1 MVAGMKRPFF
11 LSATLALLLVLA
23 TPLARAWEAGRPF
36 LDTTD
41 PSVLAALEARGFG
54 FGAALGEKGDANNG
68 ALHAMSPAWRG
79 LAQTVSADIGELRRA
94 MEATGRRLYEVTD
107 GNVGRVFETAWL
119 TSPTAR
125 FGLAG
130 VVLRL
135 DRQDFA
141 DPARGAASC
150 GEVRLVYRLAYR
162 FQRGGRV
169 YASRM
174 PFSVNV
180 VHDLPRPADGC
191 GALAR
196 RFRVPDGR
204 AGAEARAAWLAEGP
218 LAGARGLPRQIEI
231 NAQIVRFPSGQETTF
246 GGQAAY
252 LMRVFAVQGGGVVR
266 LVEKGLEN
274 TPDVPRL
281 QGDAAL
287 RADLVR
293 FLAERAAAV
302 DGGVHRLPERFL
314 AARAL
319 SYSTY
324 GSARLANRP
333 FAQIFGAV
341 GEAFAAVDFAAMT
354 TAASP
359 AGFVE
364 RLDAGTCQGCHQSG
378 ATAGFHLIGEDER
391 AMSPVN
397 RVLVGYS
404 PHFFAERPRRAAY
417 AEALAED
424 RAPNRYRP
432 LPLSPP
438 ARWEGEGV
446 PAFRRAGL
454 GQACLPEA
462 PRRHI
467 AAGFSCEGRASC
479 SELAESDAVGVAYG
493 QCVLNER
500 RDEFSGQ
507 ACLTGRIATT
517 DPARPWLDRFA
528 VTGQINSRAARI
540 NARDHTCRPPV
551 GGAPAG
557 LAYRQCDEADRRF
570 AAFRPGGAPPNE
582 ICGFA
587 GGRAFDICVAT
598 NDFAS
603 CLGGSIVRGMRAT
616 CSAERLC
623 REDFMCQA
631 LPADLPEVGRVAGLG
646 YCSPTYFLFQM
657 RLDGHPD
664 PRRRG

>member
-1 MVAGMKRPFF
+1 MVAPMNRPFV
-11 LSATLALLLVLA
+11 LRATLALLLVLA
-23 TPLARAWEAGRPF
+23 APLARAWEAGRPF
-36 LDTTD
+36 LDTMD

-54 FGAALGEKGDANNG
+54 FGAALGEKGDATNA
-68 ALHAMSPAWRG
+68 ALHAASPAWRRVTE
-79 LAQTVSADIGELRRA
+79 TVSDDIGELRRA

-119 TSPTAR
+119 SSPTAR
-125 FGLAG
+125 FGLSG

-135 DRQDFA
+135 DRRDFA
-141 DPARGAASC
+141 DPARGEVSC

-196 RFRVPDGR
+196 RFRVPEGR
-204 AGAEARAAWLAEGP
+204 TDAAARATWLADGP

-252 LMRVFAVQGGGVVR
+252 LMRVFGVAGGGGVR

-274 TPDVPRL
+274 TPDVTRL

-287 RADLVR
+287 RADLAR
-293 FLAERAAAV
+293 FLSERAAAV
-302 DGGVHRLPERFL
+302 DGGVILLPERFL
-314 AARAL
+314 ATRAL

-333 FAQIFGAV
+333 FAQIYGAT
-341 GEAFAAVDFAAMT
+341 GEAFSGLDFGGMT
-354 TAASP
+354 TVASP

-391 AMSPVN
+391 AMTPVN

-404 PHFFAERPRRAAY
+404 PHFFAERPRRTAY

-438 ARWEGEGV
+438 ARWEGEGA

-462 PRRHI
+462 QRRHI

-479 SELAESDAVGVAYG
+479 SELAETAAVGVAYG

-500 RDEFSGQ
+500 RNAFSGQ
-507 ACLTGRIATT
+507 ACLTGRITTT
-517 DPARPWLDRFA
+517 DPARPWLDRFT
-528 VTGQINSRAARI
+528 VTGQINSLAARI

-570 AAFRPGGAPPNE
+570 AAFRPGGPPPNE